1 MNTLTNCFK
10 AIAIRFALTVEAK
23 WLNILSL
30 MTQNFANIPLEW
42 VGPILL
48 IGPEVEG
55 YVDVPLATFEA
66 PLWPSTTRGAA
77 LCSKAGGIRAAILD
91 ERMTRS
97 VLVQA
102 PDIIEAQKVYNSL
115 FQQKARIAEI
125 AESTSSHITFLTMH
139 IQVVGNLIYVRL
151 EMKTDDA
158 SGHNMV
164 TKASDAVLQ
173 WICQSFPAVS
183 YVSISGN
190 FCTDKKVS
198 AVNGILGRGKY
209 VVADVLIPRKLIEKF
224 LKTTPEAIVQL
235 NIKKNLIGSIIAG
248 SLRSANAHFANMLLA
263 LYLATGQDAANI
275 VEGSQGI
282 VHAEMQEDM
291 LYFSVTLPNIIMGTV
306 GAGKNLDF
314 VQENLRRLGC
324 TNTKPDAHN
333 ARRLACIMAAV
344 CLCGELSLLGAQTN
358 PGELVSTHMR
368 LERTKKTESAT

>member
-1 MNTLTNCFK
+1 
-10 AIAIRFALTVEAK
+10 
-23 WLNILSL
+23 
-30 MTQNFANIPLEW
+30 MTQHFANIPLEW
-42 VGPILL
+42 VGPIVL
-48 IGPEVEG
+48 IGPEVQDKVE
-55 YVDVPLATFEA
+55 VPLATFET
-66 PLWPSTTRGAA
+66 PLWPSTTRGA
-77 LCSKAGGIRAAILD
+77 LVCNRAGGIRTCILD

-102 PDIIEAQKVYNSL
+102 TDIIEAQKVYNAL
-115 FQQKARIAEI
+115 FQRKSEIAKIAE
-125 AESTSSHITFLTMH
+125 ATSSHVTFLDLH

-173 WICQSFPAVS
+173 WICKTFPSVT

-198 AVNGILGRGKY
+198 AVNGILGRGKL
-209 VVADVLIPRKLIEKF
+209 VVADVLIPRRVVQKL
-224 LKTTPEAIVQL
+224 LKSTPEAIVQL

-263 LYLATGQDAANI
+263 LYLATGQDGANI

-282 VHAEMQEDM
+282 VHAEMQGDD

-314 VQENLRRLGC
+314 VHENLTRLGC
-324 TNTKPDAHN
+324 KDTSATAQN
-333 ARRLACIMAAV
+333 ARRLACIMAAT

-368 LERTKKTESAT
+368 LERSKPTAKEPQA

>member
-1 MNTLTNCFK
+1 
-10 AIAIRFALTVEAK
+10 
-23 WLNILSL
+23 
-30 MTQNFANIPLEW
+30 MTREFANIPLEW
-42 VGPILL
+42 VGPIHL
-48 IGPEVEG
+48 IGPEVFAQVE
-55 YVDVPLATFEA
+55 VPMATFEA
-66 PLWPSTTRGAA
+66 PLWPSTTRGAV
-77 LCSKAGGIRAAILD
+77 LCNKAGGIRACILD

-97 VLVQA
+97 VVVQTESIVQA
-102 PDIIEAQKVYNSL
+102 QTVYIAL
-115 FQQKARIAEI
+115 FQKKTEIAKIAE
-125 AESTSSHITFLTMH
+125 ATSSHVTFLDMH

-173 WICQSFPAVS
+173 WICKTFPETS

-198 AVNGILGRGKY
+198 AVNGILGRGKLA
-209 VVADVLIPRKLIEKF
+209 VADVLIPRKLIERF

-263 LYLATGQDAANI
+263 VYLATGQDAANI
-275 VEGSQGI
+275 IEGSQGI
-282 VHAEMQEDM
+282 VHAEMQGDS

-306 GAGKNLDF
+306 GAGKHLDF
-314 VQENLRRLGC
+314 VQQNLTRLGC
-324 TNTKPDAHN
+324 KDSSPDAHN
-333 ARRLACIMAAV
+333 ARRLACIMAAT

-368 LERTKKTESAT
+368 LERNKKEV

>member
-1 MNTLTNCFK
+1 
-10 AIAIRFALTVEAK
+10 
-23 WLNILSL
+23 

-42 VGPILL
+42 VGPIQL
-48 IGPEVEG
+48 IGPEVNDLVE
-55 YVDVPLATFEA
+55 VPLATFES
-66 PLWPSTTRGAA
+66 PLWPSTTRGAT
-77 LCSKAGGIRAAILD
+77 LCNKAGGIRVAVLD

-97 VLVQA
+97 VLVQTA
-102 PDIIEAQKVYNSL
+102 TTLEAQIIYNSL
-115 FQQKARIAEI
+115 FQRKAEI
-125 AESTSSHITFLTMH
+125 ASIAEKTSSHISFTDMH

-151 EMKTDDA
+151 EMRTDDA

-164 TKASDAVLQ
+164 TKASDAVLD
-173 WICQSFPAVS
+173 WICKTYPEAS

-209 VVADVLIPRKLIEKF
+209 VVADVTIPRKLIEKF

-282 VHAEMQEDM
+282 VHAEMQGDS

-314 VQENLRRLGC
+314 VQENLTRLGC
-324 TNTKPDAHN
+324 KNSPNN
-333 ARRLACIMAAV
+333 ARRLACIMAAT
-344 CLCGELSLLGAQTN
+344 CLSGELSLLGAQTN
-358 PGELVSTHMR
+358 PGELVGTHMR
-368 LERTKKTESAT
+368 LERAGKPL

>member
-1 MNTLTNCFK
+1 MGEY
-10 AIAIRFALTVEAK
+10 IYP
-23 WLNILSL
+23 
-30 MTQNFANIPLEW
+30 MTKNFAHIPLEW
-42 VGPILL
+42 VGPIQLA
-48 IGPEVEG
+48 GPEVTDE
-55 YVDVPLATFEA
+55 VMVPLATYES

-77 LCSKAGGIRAAILD
+77 LCNRAGGIRVSVLD
-91 ERMTRS
+91 DRMTRS
-97 VLVQA
+97 VVVQA
-102 PDIIEAQKVYNSL
+102 LDITQAQKVYNTL
-115 FQQKARIAEI
+115 FQKKAQIAQI
-125 AESTSSHITFLTMH
+125 AESTSSHVTFLDMH

-164 TKASDAVLQ
+164 TKASDAVLK
-173 WICQSFPAVS
+173 WICSTFPEVT

-198 AVNGILGRGKY
+198 AVNGILGRGKF
-209 VVADVLIPRKLIEKF
+209 VVADVLIPRKLIEKY
-224 LKTTPEAIVQL
+224 LKTTPEAVVQL

-275 VEGSQGI
+275 VEGSQGM
-282 VHAEMQEDM
+282 VHAEMQGDS

-314 VQENLRRLGC
+314 VQENLQKLGC
-324 TNTKPDAHN
+324 KDTSENAQN
-333 ARRLACIMAAV
+333 ARRLACIMAAT

-358 PGELVSTHMR
+358 PGELVNTHMR
-368 LERTKKTESAT
+368 LERSNAEPK

>member
-1 MNTLTNCFK
+1 M
-10 AIAIRFALTVEAK
+10 VEYCTP
-23 WLNILSL
+23 
-30 MTQNFANIPLEW
+30 MTQSFANIPLEW
-42 VGPILL
+42 VGPIKI
-48 IGPEVEG
+48 IGPQVDALVE
-55 YVDVPLATFEA
+55 VPLATFEA
-66 PLWPSTTRGAA
+66 PLWPSTTRGAV
-77 LCSKAGGIRAAILD
+77 LCNKAGGINVCILD

-97 VLVQA
+97 VAIQTQS
-102 PDIIEAQKVYNSL
+102 IIQAQKVYISL
-115 FQQKARIAEI
+115 FERKAEI
-125 AESTSSHITFLTMH
+125 AKIAEATSSHVTFLDLH

-173 WICQSFPAVS
+173 WICATFPEVS

-198 AVNGILGRGKY
+198 AVNGILGRGKL
-209 VVADVLIPRKLIEKF
+209 VVADVLIPRRLVERF

-275 VEGSQGI
+275 VEGSQGM
-282 VHAEMQEDM
+282 VHAEMQGDS

-306 GAGKNLDF
+306 GAGKHLDF
-314 VQENLRRLGC
+314 VQENLTRLGC
-324 TNTKPDAHN
+324 KDPSPDAQN
-333 ARRLACIMAAV
+333 ARRLACIMAAT

-368 LERTKKTESAT
+368 IERSKKEP